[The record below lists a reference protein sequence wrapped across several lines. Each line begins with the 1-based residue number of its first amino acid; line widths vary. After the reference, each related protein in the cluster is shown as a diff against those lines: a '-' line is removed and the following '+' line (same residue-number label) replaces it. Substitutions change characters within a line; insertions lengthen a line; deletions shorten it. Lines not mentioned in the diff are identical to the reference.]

1 MDISK
6 INSHQL
12 QIPLLAIIP
21 AKGKSQRCLEKNKR
35 LFGKDPLFLLSV
47 HYAREEGGTPVVST
61 DSEEIMSIRQEQGI
75 LFFSEQVDDSRME
88 NCVRQ
93 VLSHT
98 NCQVFALLQPTSPF
112 RKKGLL
118 RKMLM
123 TANKRDASSCLTV
136 QKIKLIG
143 FLDGAFHSVHREH
156 DCKRFFFFSDGNLFL
171 NTAEYF
177 HKNGYFFDD
186 NSLAFV
192 NSFPYCLQIDT
203 ETEFK
208 VLKHLLSMDESGC
221 WLPSYDHPPIELSYE
236 NLYRFK

>member
-6 INSHQL
+6 INPPPL

-21 AKGKSQRCLEKNKR
+21 AKGKSQRCSEKNKR

-47 HYAREEGGTPVVST
+47 HYAREEGFTPVVST
-61 DSEEIMSIRQEQGI
+61 DSEEIMSICQEQGI
-75 LFFSEQVDDSRME
+75 LYFSEQVDDSRME

-93 VLSHT
+93 VLSHI
-98 NCQVFALLQPTSPF
+98 NCQVFALLQPSSPF

-123 TANKRDASSCLTV
+123 AVNKGEAASCLTV

-143 FLDGAFHSVHREH
+143 FLDGSFHAAHREQ
-156 DCKRFFFFSDGNLFL
+156 DCNRFFYFFDGNLFL
-171 NTAEYF
+171 NTTEYF
-177 HKNGYFFDD
+177 QKKGSFFDD

-208 VLKHLLSMDESGC
+208 VLKHLLSMDESVC
-221 WLPSYDHPPIELSYE
+221 WLPSYYHTPIETL
-236 NLYRFK
+236 L

>member
-6 INSHQL
+6 NNSPPL

-35 LFGKDPLFLLSV
+35 QFGKDPLFLLSV
-47 HYAREEGGTPVVST
+47 HYAKEEGFTPVVST
-61 DSEEIMSIRQEQGI
+61 DSEEIMSICREQGI
-75 LFFSEQVDDSRME
+75 LFFCEQVDDSRME
-88 NCVRQ
+88 NCVCQ
-93 VLSHT
+93 VLSHIT
-98 NCQVFALLQPTSPF
+98 CQVFALLQPTSPF

-118 RKMLM
+118 RKML
-123 TANKRDASSCLTV
+123 AAVNKGEALSCLTV
-136 QKIKLIG
+136 RKIKLIG
-143 FLDGAFHSVHREH
+143 FLDGTFHSAHREQ
-156 DCKRFFFFSDGNLFL
+156 DCKRFFYFFDGNLFL

-186 NSLAFV
+186 DSLAFP

-208 VLKHLLSMDESGC
+208 VLRHLMSMDESVC
-221 WLPSYDHPPIELSYE
+221 WLPSYYHSPIEMSYE
-236 NLYRFK
+236 NLYRFQ